1 MGARQVASGRHCDDD
16 HHAKGEGHG
25 ETPKL
30 PGLGIDD
37 DGAAVDAH
45 QGIVADQSAMA
56 ERARAGFGIGRCPN
70 SQVRLEIGRRNR
82 CTGFIIPRHFAP
94 TATQRF
100 RCS

>member
-1 MGARQVASGRHCDDD
+1 MV
-16 HHAKGEGHG
+16 
-25 ETPKL
+25 
-30 PGLGIDD
+30 
-37 DGAAVDAH
+37 
-45 QGIVADQSAMA
+45 